1 MLCIPLGRNMSS
13 RRARHRKRNMG
24 LEKKKTELLAPAGS
38 VEGFYGAICAGADA
52 VYLGGSRFGARA
64 YAENFTDEE
73 LIACLRYAHLLDR
86 KVYLT
91 VNTLFKQSE
100 LMELGAYLRPFYEA
114 GLDAVIVQDFGAL
127 RFIREHFPGLELHAS
142 TQMTLCGSHGAALLK
157 RLGATR
163 IVPARELSLKEL
175 CSIKQSVDIE
185 LETFIHGA
193 MCYCYS
199 GQCLFSSILGGRS
212 GNRGR
217 CAQPCRLPYTVAG
230 SGAGRQ
236 ETCYPLSL
244 KDMCTISN
252 LPALIEAGIDS
263 FKIEGRMKKPE
274 YAAGVTALYRRYID
288 HYNRLRE
295 NYSAEE
301 AAQRFRVREEDIRAL
316 SALYCRSELQT
327 GYYFR
332 RNGREMVTL
341 GSPAYSACD
350 EKQFAD
356 IRGKYLSAPLKLP
369 VRIEASFVTGSN
381 AVVRMLCEKQD
392 IIVEGEPVCAAQK
405 QPVTEENIRKQLGKL
420 GDTFFEAQAMQI
432 TVSPDAFYPLKQI
445 NELRR
450 RAAVQLEQRLL
461 AARGFDGQQPSAET
475 TSVQAADTAAENT
488 APALHGYAVSVATL
502 SQLQAVGEWAKR
514 FPENLPKR
522 IYIDGDLAVFE
533 SDAVLSFCSTFRAKT
548 ALFVTTPYIC
558 RESDEDFLH
567 RLRELLC
574 QEPFDG
580 ILLRSADA
588 AAFFCEKADDGK
600 KRRADA
606 NLYVWNTGTAGLL
619 EEIGVDGGFC
629 LPYELHAKEQRRLL
643 KQLSPAQ
650 RAGAEK
656 IVYGRIPLMLTA
668 NCVLKTTVG
677 CRKRSGDPTSLV
689 DRYHKKFP
697 VSRICSHCMN
707 IIYNSLPLSL
717 WQEREKWLAETDLR
731 LDFTVET
738 KEQTTEI
745 LHAFLGGGSMPP
757 GEYTSGH
764 EKRGVE

>member
-1 MLCIPLGRNMSS
+1 M
-13 RRARHRKRNMG
+13 
-24 LEKKKTELLAPAGS
+24 EKKKTELLAPAGS

-73 LIACLRYAHLLDR
+73 LITCLRYAHLLNR

-91 VNTLFKQSE
+91 VNTLFKESE
-100 LMELGAYLRPFYEA
+100 LMELEAYLRPFYEA

-127 RFIREHFPGLELHAS
+127 MFIREHFPTLELHAS
-142 TQMTLCGSHGAALLK
+142 TQMTLCGRHGAALLK
-157 RLGATR
+157 KLGATR
-163 IVPARELSLKEL
+163 IVPARELSLQEL
-175 CSIKQSVDIE
+175 CGIKQTVDIE

-217 CAQPCRLPYTVAG
+217 CAQPCRLPFTVAG
-230 SGAGRQ
+230 SGSERQ
-236 ETCYPLSL
+236 EACYPLSL
-244 KDMCTISN
+244 KDMCTISR

-288 HYNRLRE
+288 HYNQLRE
-295 NYSAEE
+295 KYSADE

-316 SALYCRSELQT
+316 SSLYCRSELQT

-341 GSPAYSACD
+341 ASPAYSACN
-350 EKQFAD
+350 EKQLTD

-369 VRIEASFVTGSN
+369 VRIEASFLTGSN

-392 IIVEGEPVCAAQK
+392 IIVEGESVCAAQK

-420 GDTFFEAQAMQI
+420 GDTFFEAQSMQI

-450 RAAVQLEQRLL
+450 RAVLLLEQKLL
-461 AARGFDGQQPSAET
+461 AARGFCERQPSAEA
-475 TSVQAADTAAENT
+475 SCVQAADTAAAEKDT
-488 APALHGYAVSVATL
+488 SALHGYAVSVATL
-502 SQLQAVGEWAKR
+502 AQLQAVGEWGKR
-514 FPENLPKR
+514 FPEKLPKR

-533 SDAVLSFCSTFRAKT
+533 SGAVLSFYSALRAKT

-558 RESDEDFLH
+558 RESDEAFLH

-588 AAFFCEKADDGK
+588 AAFFCEKADAGK
-600 KRRADA
+600 ERRADA
-606 NLYVWNTGTAGLL
+606 NLYVWNTGAAGLL
-619 EEIGVDGGFC
+619 AEIGVDGGFC

-668 NCVLKTTVG
+668 NCVLKTTEG
-677 CRKRSGDPTSLV
+677 CRKGSGGSSFLV

-738 KEQTTEI
+738 KEQTAEI
-745 LHAFLGGGSMPP
+745 LHAFLGAGSMPP
-757 GEYTSGH
+757 GEYTSSH
-764 EKRGVE
+764 ERRGVE